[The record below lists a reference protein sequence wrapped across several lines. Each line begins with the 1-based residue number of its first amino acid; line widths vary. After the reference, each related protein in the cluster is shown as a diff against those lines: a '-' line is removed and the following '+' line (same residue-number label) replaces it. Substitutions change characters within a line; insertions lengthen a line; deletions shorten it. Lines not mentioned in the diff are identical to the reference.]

1 MKRFAT
7 VVTLVLA
14 AGCAGHKP
22 APEAMAP
29 APRADAGT
37 AAAQPDAS
45 AAERQSSSPAQ
56 RSATAI
62 VPAPHVDTRI
72 DEHIDREVAEELS
85 VAADSAADAEM
96 LERLDAS
103 RPAVRDDSAAPDAAV
118 HAPGGGVTWDI
129 DVASFNSHDR
139 VQYYLDLFQGPA
151 RERMGIW
158 LNRMPRYEP
167 MIRERLQQQ
176 GLPGDMVYLALIES
190 GFSNVATSSA
200 RAVGMWQFMRATGR
214 GYGLRIDG
222 WVDERRDPVKATIAA
237 SRFLHDLRERFGSL
251 YLAAA
256 AYNAGAGKVGRG
268 LNRMADDEDDDEG
281 YSDSTFFRLYDT
293 DFIRRET
300 KGYVPKL
307 IAAALIAKEPAR
319 YGFHVTPA
327 GPLVTD
333 SIVVPDMTGLD
344 VVARLADT
352 TVTAIAELN
361 PQYLRL
367 ATPPRTRSVVRLPAG
382 RGESTAAA
390 YADLPPS
397 KRVSFLEHV
406 VVRGQSTRV
415 IARRYGIST
424 SELIEANPRLKSR
437 SPRAGQHLIIPLGGP
452 MSTVVARRI
461 AEPDVEVAQ
470 FHRVRRG
477 ETLSRIALRYHV
489 SQRQL
494 RAWNRMGTRSALR
507 VGQRVRISP
516 PASQRARQAQSRV
529 ASRGGATHVTRLA
542 GRAGTT
548 SQVTPKK
555 ASAGTHV
562 VRRGETLTGLARRY
576 GVSVQALRMA
586 NGMSE
591 RAQLKAGTALK
602 IPA

>member
-7 VVTLVLA
+7 VMSLALSLALA

-22 APEAMAP
+22 AAVSVAP
-29 APRADAGT
+29 QSPSTGRATASPADAAST
-37 AAAQPDAS
+37 ARRTAPSGAAREPV
-45 AAERQSSSPAQ
+45 
-56 RSATAI
+56 I

-72 DEHIDREVAEELS
+72 DDHIDREVAEELS

-103 RPAVRDDSAAPDAAV
+103 RPAVRDDASTPDAAT

-237 SRFLHDLRERFGSL
+237 TRFLHDLRERFGSL

-268 LNRMADDEDDDEG
+268 LNRMTDDENDDDEG

-300 KGYVPKL
+300 KDYVPKL

-319 YGFHVTPA
+319 YGFHVAAT

-361 PQYLRL
+361 PQYLKL

-382 RGESTAAA
+382 RGEAAAAA
-390 YADLPPS
+390 YAELPPS

-406 VVRGQSTRV
+406 VVRGQSTRA
-415 IARRYGIST
+415 IATRYGIST
-424 SELIEANPRLKSR
+424 SALVEANPRLKGR
-437 SPRAGQHLIIPLGGP
+437 SPRAGQRLIVPLGGP

-461 AEPDVEVAQ
+461 AEPEVAVAQ

-477 ETLSRIALRYHV
+477 ETVSRIAVRYHV

-494 RAWNRMGTRSALR
+494 RAWNRLGTKSRLR
-507 VGQRVRISP
+507 VGQRLRISP
-516 PASQRARQAQSRV
+516 PASQRALQAESKV
-529 ASRGGATHVTRLA
+529 ATRGTTHVTRLG
-542 GRAGTT
+542 GRA
-548 SQVTPKK
+548 
-555 ASAGTHV
+555 ASVTHV

-576 GVSVQALRMA
+576 GVSVQALRTA

-591 RAQLKAGTALK
+591 RSQLKAGTALR

>member
-7 VVTLVLA
+7 VVGLALVSA
-14 AGCAGHKP
+14 CAGQRHAPPTEVAPAAAPSSPPATRSTSAVRTDPARHAPDPDSIVVPP
-22 APEAMAP
+22 AP
-29 APRADAGT
+29 
-37 AAAQPDAS
+37 S
-45 AAERQSSSPAQ
+45 
-56 RSATAI
+56 
-62 VPAPHVDTRI
+62 VDTRI
-72 DEHIDREVAEELS
+72 DAEVAAELN

-96 LERLDAS
+96 LEKLDAS
-103 RPAVRDDSAAPDAAV
+103 RPSGKDDGTLPDAAA
-118 HAPGGGVTWDI
+118 HSPGGGVTWDI
-129 DVASFNSHDR
+129 DVASFNNHDR

-158 LNRMPRYEP
+158 LNRMPRYEA
-167 MIRERLQQQ
+167 MIRERLQEQ

-222 WVDERRDPVKATIAA
+222 WVDERRDPVKSTIAA
-237 SRFLHDLRERFGSL
+237 TRFLHDLRERFGSL

-268 LNRMADDEDDDEG
+268 LDRMADDEDDEG

-300 KGYVPKL
+300 KDYVPKL

-319 YGFHVTPA
+319 YGFRVAPA

-352 TVTAIAELN
+352 TVAAIAELN

-367 ATPPRTRSVVRLPAG
+367 ATPPHARSVVRLPAG
-382 RGESTAAA
+382 SGERTATA
-390 YADLPPS
+390 YAGLPAS
-397 KRVSFLEHV
+397 KRVSFVEHV
-406 VVRGQSTRV
+406 VTRGQTSAA

-424 SELIEANPRLKSR
+424 SSLVEANPRLR
-437 SPRAGQHLIIPLGGP
+437 RHAPRAGQRVIVPLDGP

-461 AEPDVEVAQ
+461 AEPEPSEVQ

-477 ETLSRIALRYHV
+477 ETLSHIARRYHL

-494 RAWNRMGTRSALR
+494 RAWNHLGAKSHLRAGQRLR
-507 VGQRVRISP
+507 VSP
-516 PASQRARQAQSRV
+516 PAAQRARQASRKI
-529 ASRGGATHVTRLA
+529 ASKAGTTHVTRLA
-542 GRAGTT
+542 GKAGGV
-548 SQVTPKK
+548 SHPAAVRR
-555 ASAGTHV
+555 HV

-576 GVSVQALRMA
+576 GVSVQALMNA
-586 NGMSE
+586 NGMSA
-591 RAQLKAGTALK
+591 RSQLKAGTAIR

>member
-7 VVTLVLA
+7 VVSLALVSACA
-14 AGCAGHKP
+14 AQRH
-22 APEAMAP
+22 APPTEVTP
-29 APRADAGT
+29 
-37 AAAQPDAS
+37 AAAP
-45 AAERQSSSPAQ
+45 SSPAAT
-56 RSATAI
+56 RSSSVAASTDTARHSSANI
-62 VPAPHVDTRI
+62 VVPPAPKVDTRI
-72 DEHIDREVAEELS
+72 DAEVAAELN

-96 LERLDAS
+96 LEKLDAS
-103 RPAVRDDSAAPDAAV
+103 RPAAKDDATLPDAAA
-118 HAPGGGVTWDI
+118 HTPGGGVTWDI
-129 DVASFNSHDR
+129 DVASFNNHDR

-158 LNRMPRYEP
+158 LNRMPLYES
-167 MIRERLQQQ
+167 MIRERLQEQ

-222 WVDERRDPVKATIAA
+222 WVDERRDPVKSTIAA
-237 SRFLHDLRERFGSL
+237 TRFLHDLRERFGSL

-268 LNRMADDEDDDEG
+268 LNRMADDEDDEG

-300 KGYVPKL
+300 KDYVPKL

-319 YGFHVTPA
+319 YGFHLSPV

-352 TVTAIAELN
+352 TVAAIAELN

-367 ATPPRTRSVVRLPAG
+367 ATPPHARSVIRLPAG
-382 RGESTAAA
+382 SGERTATA
-390 YADLPPS
+390 YSGLPAS
-397 KRVSFLEHV
+397 QRVSFVEHV
-406 VVRGQSTRV
+406 VTRGQTSAA

-424 SELIEANPRLKSR
+424 SSLIEANPRLR
-437 SPRAGQHLIIPLGGP
+437 RHAPRAGQRVIVPLDGP

-461 AEPDVEVAQ
+461 AEPEPSEVQ
-470 FHRVRRG
+470 FYRVRRG
-477 ETLSRIALRYHV
+477 ETLSHIARRYHL

-494 RAWNRMGTRSALR
+494 RAWNHLGAKARLRAGQRLR
-507 VGQRVRISP
+507 VSP
-516 PASQRARQAQSRV
+516 PAAQRAKQASRSV
-529 ASRGGATHVTRLA
+529 ASAKRTTHVTRLA
-542 GRAGTT
+542 GKAGG
-548 SQVTPKK
+548 VPHP
-555 ASAGTHV
+555 AAVRRHV
-562 VRRGETLTGLARRY
+562 VRRGETLTGLARHY
-576 GVSVQALRMA
+576 GVSVQALMSA
-586 NGMSE
+586 NGLSA
-591 RAQLKAGTALK
+591 RSQLKAGTAIR

>member
-1 MKRFAT
+1 MNRFAT
-7 VVTLVLA
+7 VVSLALVT
-14 AGCAGHKP
+14 GCAGHKP
-22 APEAMAP
+22 TTEAVAP
-29 APRADAGT
+29 ASRPDVG
-37 AAAQPDAS
+37 AAAVAPDAS
-45 AAERQSSSPAQ
+45 ASARRSPAPAQ
-56 RSATAI
+56 APEPRI
-62 VPAPHVDTRI
+62 VPAPRVDTRI

-85 VAADSAADAEM
+85 VTADSAADAEM

-103 RPAVRDDSAAPDAAV
+103 RPAVRDDATTPDVATAV
-118 HAPGGGVTWDI
+118 PGGGVTWDI
-129 DVASFNSHDR
+129 DVASFNNHDR

-268 LNRMADDEDDDEG
+268 LNRMGDEDDDEG

-293 DFIRRET
+293 RFIRRET
-300 KGYVPKL
+300 KDYVPKL

-352 TVTAIAELN
+352 TVAAIAELN

-367 ATPPRTRSVVRLPAG
+367 ATPPRSPSVVRVPAG

-406 VVRGQSTRV
+406 VARGQSTRV
-415 IARRYGIST
+415 IATRYGIST
-424 SELIEANPRLKSR
+424 SALIEANPRLKAR
-437 SPRAGQHLIIPLGGP
+437 APRAGQRLIIPLGGP

-461 AEPDVEVAQ
+461 AEPDVAVAQ

-477 ETLSRIALRYHV
+477 ETLSGIAVRYHI

-494 RAWNRMGTRSALR
+494 RAWNRLGTKSLLR
-507 VGQRVRISP
+507 AGQRLRISP
-516 PASQRARQAQSRV
+516 PASQRARQAEARIATRSTT
-529 ASRGGATHVTRLA
+529 THVTRLA
-542 GRAGTT
+542 GRAGATT
-548 SQVTPKK
+548 HAAPKK
-555 ASAGTHV
+555 AAAITTHL

-576 GVSVQALRMA
+576 GVSVQALRKA

-591 RAQLKAGTALK
+591 RSQLKAGTALR

>member
-1 MKRFAT
+1 MQRFAT
-7 VVTLVLA
+7 LMALALV
-14 AGCAGHKP
+14 AGCAGHQS
-22 APEAMAP
+22 AP
-29 APRADAGT
+29 AAVAPATDQAGRATTATPAVSREVPRVRT
-37 AAAQPDAS
+37 SPVPD
-45 AAERQSSSPAQ
+45 
-56 RSATAI
+56 TLI
-62 VPAPHVDTRI
+62 VPAPRVDTRI
-72 DEHIDREVAEELS
+72 DARIDREVAEELS

-96 LERLDAS
+96 LEKLDAS
-103 RPAVRDDSAAPDAAV
+103 RPVVRDDGSSPDAATR
-118 HAPGGGVTWDI
+118 APGGGVTWDI

-268 LNRMADDEDDDEG
+268 LDRMTDDENDDDEG

-300 KGYVPKL
+300 KDYVPKL

-319 YGFHVTPA
+319 YGFHVSPA
-327 GPLVTD
+327 DPLETD
-333 SIVVPDMTGLD
+333 SLVVPDMTGLD

-352 TVTAIAELN
+352 TMAAIAELN

-367 ATPPRTRSVVRLPAG
+367 ATPPRTRSVIRIPAG
-382 RGESTAAA
+382 HGESAEAA
-390 YADLPPS
+390 YAELPPS
-397 KRVSFLEHV
+397 RRVSFLEHV
-406 VVRGQSTRV
+406 VVRGQTSNA
-415 IARRYGIST
+415 IAQRYGIST
-424 SELIEANPRLKSR
+424 SALIEANPRLRARAPK
-437 SPRAGQHLIIPLGGP
+437 AGQRLIVPLGGP

-461 AEPDVEVAQ
+461 AEPEATVAE

-477 ETLSRIALRYHV
+477 ETVSRIAVRYHL

-494 RAWNRMGTRSALR
+494 RAWNRLGPKARLR
-507 VGQRVRISP
+507 VGQRLRISP
-516 PASQRARQAQSRV
+516 PAAQRARQANVKVSR
-529 ASRGGATHVTRLA
+529 SSTTHVTRLA
-542 GRAGTT
+542 GRAGTP
-548 SQVTPKK
+548 VGKP
-555 ASAGTHV
+555 ATHV
-562 VRRGETLTGLARRY
+562 VARGETLTGLSRQY
-576 GVSVQALRMA
+576 GVSVQALRTA
-586 NGMSE
+586 NRMSA
-591 RAQLKAGTALK
+591 RSQLKAGTRIR
-602 IPA
+602 IPG

>member
-1 MKRFAT
+1 MKRFAS
-7 VVTLVLA
+7 VVSLALVSACA
-14 AGCAGHKP
+14 AQRQAPPPAVTPAAAPAAPVSARSSSVVASTDTARRTSTDSIVVPP
-22 APEAMAP
+22 APK
-29 APRADAGT
+29 
-37 AAAQPDAS
+37 
-45 AAERQSSSPAQ
+45 
-56 RSATAI
+56 
-62 VPAPHVDTRI
+62 VDTRI
-72 DEHIDREVAEELS
+72 DAEVAAELN

-96 LERLDAS
+96 LEKLDAS
-103 RPAVRDDSAAPDAAV
+103 RPAAKDDATLPDVAA
-118 HAPGGGVTWDI
+118 HTPGGGVTWDI
-129 DVASFNSHDR
+129 DVASFNNHDR

-158 LNRMPRYEP
+158 LNRMPLYES

-222 WVDERRDPVKATIAA
+222 WVDERRDPVKSTIAA
-237 SRFLHDLRERFGSL
+237 TRFLHDLRERFGSL

-268 LNRMADDEDDDEG
+268 LDRMADDEDDEG

-300 KGYVPKL
+300 KDYVPKL

-319 YGFHVTPA
+319 YGFHLSPVS
-327 GPLVTD
+327 PLITD

-352 TVTAIAELN
+352 TVAAIAELN

-367 ATPPRTRSVVRLPAG
+367 ATPPHARSVVRLPTG
-382 RGESTAAA
+382 SGERVAAA
-390 YADLPPS
+390 YASLPAAQ
-397 KRVSFLEHV
+397 RVSFAEHV
-406 VVRGQSTRV
+406 VTRGQTSAA

-424 SELIEANPRLKSR
+424 SSLIEANPRLRKHA
-437 SPRAGQHLIIPLGGP
+437 PRAGQRLIVPLDGP

-461 AEPDVEVAQ
+461 AEPEPSEVQ

-477 ETLSRIALRYHV
+477 ETLSHVARRYHL
-489 SQRQL
+489 SLRQL
-494 RAWNRMGTRSALR
+494 RAWNHLGAKTHLRAGQRLR
-507 VGQRVRISP
+507 VSP
-516 PASQRARQAQSRV
+516 PAAQRARQASRSV
-529 ASRGGATHVTRLA
+529 ASAKRTTHVTRLA
-542 GRAGTT
+542 GKAGGL
-548 SQVTPKK
+548 SHPAAAQR
-555 ASAGTHV
+555 HV

-576 GVSVQALRMA
+576 GVSVQALMSA
-586 NGMSE
+586 NGLSA
-591 RAQLKAGTALK
+591 RSRLKAGTALR

>member
-7 VVTLVLA
+7 VVGLALVSA
-14 AGCAGHKP
+14 CAGQRH
-22 APEAMAP
+22 APPTQVAP
-29 APRADAGT
+29 A
-37 AAAQPDAS
+37 AAP
-45 AAERQSSSPAQ
+45 SSPAAA
-56 RSATAI
+56 RASSAARTDPARHAPNPDSI
-62 VPAPHVDTRI
+62 VVPPAPSVDTRI
-72 DEHIDREVAEELS
+72 DAEVAAELN

-96 LERLDAS
+96 LEKLDAS
-103 RPAVRDDSAAPDAAV
+103 RPSGKDDATLPDAAA
-118 HAPGGGVTWDI
+118 HSPGGGVTWDI
-129 DVASFNSHDR
+129 DVASFNNHDR

-158 LNRMPRYEP
+158 LNRMPRYES
-167 MIRERLQQQ
+167 MIRERLQEQ

-222 WVDERRDPVKATIAA
+222 WVDERRDPVKSTIAA
-237 SRFLHDLRERFGSL
+237 TRFLHDLRERFGSL

-268 LNRMADDEDDDEG
+268 LDRMADDEDDEG

-300 KGYVPKL
+300 KDYVPKL

-319 YGFHVTPA
+319 YGFHVAPA

-352 TVTAIAELN
+352 TVAAIAELN

-367 ATPPRTRSVVRLPAG
+367 ATPPHARSVVRLPAG
-382 RGESTAAA
+382 SGERTATA
-390 YADLPPS
+390 YAELPAS
-397 KRVSFLEHV
+397 QRVSFVEHV
-406 VVRGQSTRV
+406 VTRGQTSTA

-424 SELIEANPRLKSR
+424 SSLIEANPRLR
-437 SPRAGQHLIIPLGGP
+437 RHAPRAGQRVIVPLDGP

-461 AEPDVEVAQ
+461 AEPEPSDVQ

-477 ETLSRIALRYHV
+477 ETLSHIARRYHL

-494 RAWNRMGTRSALR
+494 RAWNHLGAKSRLRAGQRLR
-507 VGQRVRISP
+507 VSP
-516 PASQRARQAQSRV
+516 PAAQRAKQ
-529 ASRGGATHVTRLA
+529 ASRKIASKGSTTHVTRLA
-542 GRAGTT
+542 GKAGGV
-548 SQVTPKK
+548 SHP
-555 ASAGTHV
+555 AAARRHV

-576 GVSVQALRMA
+576 GVSVQALMSA
-586 NGMSE
+586 NGMSA
-591 RAQLKAGTALK
+591 RSQLKAGTAIR

>member
-7 VVTLVLA
+7 VVGLALVSA
-14 AGCAGHKP
+14 CAGQRH
-22 APEAMAP
+22 APPTEVAP
-29 APRADAGT
+29 A
-37 AAAQPDAS
+37 AAP
-45 AAERQSSSPAQ
+45 SSPAAT
-56 RSATAI
+56 RASSAARTDPARHAPNPDSI
-62 VPAPHVDTRI
+62 VVPPAPSVDTRI
-72 DEHIDREVAEELS
+72 DAEVAAELN

-96 LERLDAS
+96 LEKLDAS
-103 RPAVRDDSAAPDAAV
+103 RPSGKDDATLPDAAA
-118 HAPGGGVTWDI
+118 HSPGGGVTWDI
-129 DVASFNSHDR
+129 DVASFNNHDR

-158 LNRMPRYEP
+158 LNRMPRYES
-167 MIRERLQQQ
+167 MIRERLQEQ

-222 WVDERRDPVKATIAA
+222 WVDERRDPVKSTIAA
-237 SRFLHDLRERFGSL
+237 TRFLHDLRERFGSL

-268 LNRMADDEDDDEG
+268 LDRMADDEDDEG

-300 KGYVPKL
+300 KDYVPKL

-319 YGFHVTPA
+319 YGFHVAPA

-352 TVTAIAELN
+352 TVAAIAELN

-367 ATPPRTRSVVRLPAG
+367 ATPPHARSVVRLPAG
-382 RGESTAAA
+382 SGERTATA
-390 YADLPPS
+390 YAELPAS
-397 KRVSFLEHV
+397 QRVSFVEHV
-406 VVRGQSTRV
+406 VTRGQTSAA

-424 SELIEANPRLKSR
+424 SSLIEANPRLR
-437 SPRAGQHLIIPLGGP
+437 RHAPRAGQRVIVPLDGP

-461 AEPDVEVAQ
+461 AEPEPSEVQ

-477 ETLSRIALRYHV
+477 ETLSHIARRYHL

-494 RAWNRMGTRSALR
+494 RAWNHLGAKSRLRAGQRLR
-507 VGQRVRISP
+507 VSP
-516 PASQRARQAQSRV
+516 PAAQRAKQ
-529 ASRGGATHVTRLA
+529 ASRKIASKGSTTHVTRLA
-542 GRAGTT
+542 GKAGGV
-548 SQVTPKK
+548 SHP
-555 ASAGTHV
+555 AAARRHV

-576 GVSVQALRMA
+576 GVSVQALMSA
-586 NGMSE
+586 NGMSA
-591 RAQLKAGTALK
+591 RSQLKAGTAIR

>member
-7 VVTLVLA
+7 VVSLALVSA
-14 AGCAGHKP
+14 CAGQGHAPQTDVAPVAGPP
-22 APEAMAP
+22 APAVTRSSPVARIDTARRSADHIVVPPAP
-29 APRADAGT
+29 A
-37 AAAQPDAS
+37 
-45 AAERQSSSPAQ
+45 
-56 RSATAI
+56 
-62 VPAPHVDTRI
+62 VDTRI
-72 DEHIDREVAEELS
+72 DAEVAAELK
-85 VAADSAADAEM
+85 VTADSAADAEM
-96 LERLDAS
+96 LEKLDAS
-103 RPAVRDDSAAPDAAV
+103 HPTGKDDALPDADAPT
-118 HAPGGGVTWDI
+118 PGGGVTWDI
-129 DVASFNSHDR
+129 DVASFNNHDR

-158 LNRMPRYEP
+158 LNRMPRYEA
-167 MIRERLQQQ
+167 MIRERLQEQ

-222 WVDERRDPVKATIAA
+222 WVDERRDPVKSTIAA
-237 SRFLHDLRERFGSL
+237 TRFLHDLRERFGSL

-268 LNRMADDEDDDEG
+268 LNRMADDEDDDG

-293 DFIRRET
+293 HFIRRET
-300 KGYVPKL
+300 KDYVPKL

-319 YGFHVTPA
+319 YGFHLTPA
-327 GPLVTD
+327 GPLLTD

-352 TVTAIAELN
+352 TVAAIAELN

-367 ATPPRTRSVVRLPAG
+367 ATPPRTRSVVRVPAG
-382 RGESTAAA
+382 TGERVAAA
-390 YADLPPS
+390 YEELPAS

-406 VVRGQSTRV
+406 VTRGQSSAA
-415 IARRYGIST
+415 IARRYGISL
-424 SELIEANPRLKSR
+424 SSLIEANPRLR
-437 SPRAGQHLIIPLGGP
+437 GRAPRAGQRVIVPLDGP

-461 AEPDVEVAQ
+461 AEPQPSEVQ

-477 ETLSRIALRYHV
+477 ETLSGIARRYHL

-494 RAWNRMGTRSALR
+494 RVWNHLNARGSLRAGQRLR
-507 VGQRVRISP
+507 VSA
-516 PASQRARQAQSRV
+516 PAAQRAKQ
-529 ASRGGATHVTRLA
+529 ASRKIASKKSATHVTRLA
-542 GRAGTT
+542 GKAGGV
-548 SQVTPKK
+548 SHPAAVRR
-555 ASAGTHV
+555 HV
-562 VRRGETLTGLARRY
+562 VKRGETLTGLARRY
-576 GVSVQALRMA
+576 GVSVQALREA
-586 NGMSE
+586 NGMSA
-591 RAQLKAGTALK
+591 RSQLKAGTAIR

>member
-7 VVTLVLA
+7 VVSLVLA
-14 AGCAGHKP
+14 TGCAAHKP
-22 APEAMAP
+22 APVSV
-29 APRADAGT
+29 APRSPSPAQAGS
-37 AAAQPDAS
+37 AAPDAS
-45 AAERQSSSPAQ
+45 TSA
-56 RSATAI
+56 RSAISGRTSADPVI
-62 VPAPHVDTRI
+62 VPAPPVDTRI
-72 DEHIDREVAEELS
+72 DRHIDREVAEELS
-85 VAADSAADAEM
+85 VAADSAVDAEM
-96 LERLDAS
+96 LEKLDAS
-103 RPAVRDDSAAPDAAV
+103 RPAAHDDAATPDAAP

-268 LNRMADDEDDDEG
+268 LNRMTDDEDDEG

-300 KGYVPKL
+300 KDYVPKL

-319 YGFHVTPA
+319 YGFHVIPA
-327 GPLVTD
+327 GELITD

-361 PQYLRL
+361 PQYLKL

-382 RGESTAAA
+382 RGQATAAA
-390 YADLPPS
+390 YAELPPS

-406 VVRGQSTRV
+406 VVRGQSTRA
-415 IARRYGIST
+415 IAQRYGIS
-424 SELIEANPRLKSR
+424 SSALVEANPRLKGR

-461 AEPDVEVAQ
+461 AEPEVTVAQ

-477 ETLSRIALRYHV
+477 ETVSRIAARYHV

-494 RAWNRMGTRSALR
+494 RAWNRLGTKSRLR
-507 VGQRVRISP
+507 AGQRLRISP
-516 PASQRARQAQSRV
+516 PASQRARQAESSV
-529 ASRGGATHVTRLA
+529 ATRSPGAARTHVTRLA
-542 GRAGTT
+542 GRAGTST
-548 SQVTPKK
+548 KK
-555 ASAGTHV
+555 AAPATHV

-576 GVSVQALRMA
+576 GVSVQALRIA
-586 NGMSE
+586 NGMSA
-591 RAQLKAGTALK
+591 RSQLKAGTALR

>member
-7 VVTLVLA
+7 VVSLALVSACAAQRHAPATEVAPA
-14 AGCAGHKP
+14 AGPSSRGATRSSTVAVSTDTARHPSTANIVVPP
-22 APEAMAP
+22 AP
-29 APRADAGT
+29 T
-37 AAAQPDAS
+37 
-45 AAERQSSSPAQ
+45 
-56 RSATAI
+56 
-62 VPAPHVDTRI
+62 VDTRI
-72 DEHIDREVAEELS
+72 DAEVAAELN

-96 LERLDAS
+96 LEKLDAS
-103 RPAVRDDSAAPDAAV
+103 RPATKDDTALPDAVA
-118 HAPGGGVTWDI
+118 HTPGGGVTWDI
-129 DVASFNSHDR
+129 DVASFNNHDR

-158 LNRMPRYEP
+158 LNRMPLYES
-167 MIRERLQQQ
+167 MIRERLQEQ

-222 WVDERRDPVKATIAA
+222 WVDERRDPVKSTIAA
-237 SRFLHDLRERFGSL
+237 TRFLHDLRERFGSL

-268 LNRMADDEDDDEG
+268 LDRMADDEDDEG

-300 KGYVPKL
+300 KDYVPKL

-319 YGFHVTPA
+319 YGFHLSPV

-333 SIVVPDMTGLD
+333 SMVVPDMTGLD

-352 TVTAIAELN
+352 TVAAIAELN

-367 ATPPRTRSVVRLPAG
+367 ATPPHARSIIRLPAG
-382 RGESTAAA
+382 SGERTAAA
-390 YADLPPS
+390 YAELPPS
-397 KRVSFLEHV
+397 QRVSFVEHV
-406 VVRGQSTRV
+406 VTRGQTSAA

-424 SELIEANPRLKSR
+424 SSLIEANPRLR
-437 SPRAGQHLIIPLGGP
+437 RHAPRAGQRVIVPLDGP

-461 AEPDVEVAQ
+461 AEPEPSEVE

-477 ETLSRIALRYHV
+477 ETLSHIARRYHL

-494 RAWNRMGTRSALR
+494 RAWNHLGARTRLRAGQRLR
-507 VGQRVRISP
+507 VSP
-516 PASQRARQAQSRV
+516 PAAQRAKQASRSV
-529 ASRGGATHVTRLA
+529 ASAKRNTHVTRLA
-542 GRAGTT
+542 GKAGVI
-548 SQVTPKK
+548 SHP
-555 ASAGTHV
+555 AAARRHV

-576 GVSVQALRMA
+576 GVSVQALMSA
-586 NGMSE
+586 NGLSA
-591 RAQLKAGTALK
+591 RSQLKAGTAIR